1 MLTDGKFQELLDYQ
15 PKHPVL
21 SVYLNTDPTQGSTET
36 YKLRLRSMLKDID
49 LTEDVRA
56 VERYFDHEFDWS
68 GRSVAVF
75 SCAPE
80 KYFRA
85 YPLAVP
91 VRSRVRVNSHPHMKP
106 LADVLDAFGG
116 YGVVLI
122 DKQGA
127 RLFYF
132 HLGELVEHEGV
143 LGESVR
149 HAKRGGT
156 SSSHGRRTG
165 SSEQLTDPDEITGRN
180 MREAVD
186 FAARFFAEKNI
197 RRILIGGTDDNIA
210 QFRSHLPKSWQ
221 ALVVGTFPMS
231 MTASSDEV
239 FNRAMEIGM
248 EAEKRREHQLIST
261 MITGA
266 AKGRG
271 GVIHLDETLSAVHD
285 GRVQTLVIQEGYRAP
300 GYQCTGCGY
309 LTALPLPTCSF
320 CGKSFKQI
328 PDAVEMA
335 VHNVMKLGGE
345 VEVIHDPILTEEF
358 GNIGALLR
366 Y

>member
-1 MLTDGKFQELLDYQ
+1 MLTNGKFQELLEYQ

-21 SVYLNTDPTQGSTET
+21 SVYLNIDPTQGSTET
-36 YKLRLRSMLKDID
+36 HKLHLRSMLKDID
-49 LTEDVRA
+49 LPEDVRV

-91 VRSRVRVNSHPHMKP
+91 IRSRVRVNSHPYMKP
-106 LADVLDAFGG
+106 LADLLDAFGG
-116 YGVVLI
+116 YGVALI

-132 HLGELVEHEGV
+132 HLGELVEQEGV
-143 LGESVR
+143 LGELVR
-149 HAKRGGT
+149 HTKRGST
-156 SSSHGRRTG
+156 SASHGRRTG
-165 SSEQLTDPDEITGRN
+165 SSEQLADPEEITERN
-180 MREAVD
+180 MRDAAD
-186 FAARFFAEKNI
+186 FAARFFAEKDV
-197 RRILIGGTDDNIA
+197 RRILIGGTDDNVA

-221 ALVVGTFPMS
+221 SLVVGTFPMS
-231 MTASSDEV
+231 MTASKDEV

-248 EAEKRREHQLIST
+248 EAERKQENQLINAV
-261 MITGA
+261 ITGA

-271 GVIHLDETLSAVHD
+271 GVVGLENTLNAVYN
-285 GRVQTLVIQEGYRAP
+285 GRVQTLLIREGYRAP
-300 GYQCTGCGY
+300 GYQCSGCGY
-309 LTALPLPTCSF
+309 LTDKPLSACPF
-320 CGKSFKQI
+320 CGKTFEQI

-335 VHNVMKLGGE
+335 VHMVMKQGGE
-345 VEVIHDPILTEEF
+345 VDVIHDPNLTEEF
-358 GNIGALLR
+358 ENIGALLR